1 MTFALATIGYPDM
14 AVLQPMPTIN
24 LPTDQF
30 TAFGQ
35 KWPRLEILQEGR
47 QDLGAVIDAAV
58 GGALSVM
65 LGNIPLVVPNANQ
78 L

>member
-1 MTFALATIGYPDM
+1 M
-14 AVLQPMPTIN
+14 A
-24 LPTDQF
+24 
-30 TAFGQ
+30 
-35 KWPRLEILQEGR
+35 PRLEILQEGR

-65 LGNIPLVVPNANQ
+65 LGNIPLVDPNANQ

>member
-1 MTFALATIGYPDM
+1 M

-35 KWPRLEILQEGR
+35 KWL
-47 QDLGAVIDAAV
+47 LGSKFSKKNDRT
-58 GGALSVM
+58 
-65 LGNIPLVVPNANQ
+65 
-78 L
+78 

>member
-1 MTFALATIGYPDM
+1 M

-35 KWPRLEILQEGR
+35 KWL
-47 QDLGAVIDAAV
+47 LGWKFSKKDDRT
-58 GGALSVM
+58 
-65 LGNIPLVVPNANQ
+65 
-78 L
+78 

>member
-1 MTFALATIGYPDM
+1 M

-35 KWPRLEILQEGR
+35 AAPRLEILQEGR

>member
-1 MTFALATIGYPDM
+1 VRVARPGACRRFADPEVTFALATIGYPDM

-35 KWPRLEILQEGR
+35 KWL
-47 QDLGAVIDAAV
+47 LGSKFSKKDDRT
-58 GGALSVM
+58 
-65 LGNIPLVVPNANQ
+65 
-78 L
+78 

>member
-35 KWPRLEILQEGR
+35 SGSSARNSQEGR

>member
-1 MTFALATIGYPDM
+1 M

-35 KWPRLEILQEGR
+35 KWLLGSKFSKGR

>member
-1 MTFALATIGYPDM
+1 M

-30 TAFGQ
+30 TAFRS
-35 KWPRLEILQEGR
+35 KVAPRLEILQEGR

>member
-1 MTFALATIGYPDM
+1 M

-35 KWPRLEILQEGR
+35 KWLLGSKFSKK
-47 QDLGAVIDAAV
+47 LGAVIDAAV